1 MTGVEYLNLFRDPK
15 GLDVM
20 PTWETRFYSIRDA
33 FLLAFLF
40 GGCMTEDLKL
50 TQETYVVFDLETT
63 GLYPN
68 SGDSIIEIGAVKI
81 KDGKIIDRYDE
92 LVNPNKL
99 LSEEIIKI
107 TGITNEMLEGKRT
120 EEMALKDFMKWVD
133 NNPLVAH
140 NAKFDISFIEMAFTK
155 YNLGQLNNIVID
167 TLGLSR
173 YLESSERYHNLA
185 TLVKRYN
192 IPWDEDKHHRADYD
206 SEGTALIFDKMLRK
220 LEINNFKTL
229 KDLYKYPFI
238 IIRK

>member
-1 MTGVEYLNLFRDPK
+1 M
-15 GLDVM
+15 
-20 PTWETRFYSIRDA
+20 I
-33 FLLAFLF
+33 
-40 GGCMTEDLKL
+40 EDLKL
-50 TQETYVVFDLETT
+50 TEETYVVFDLETT

-92 LVNPNKL
+92 LVNPDKL
-99 LSEEIIKI
+99 LTEEIIKI
-107 TGITNEMLEGKRT
+107 TGIDNEMLIGKRN
-120 EEMALKDFMKWVD
+120 EEECIKDFINWIG
-133 NNPLVAH
+133 NLPIVAH
-140 NAKFDISFIEMAFTK
+140 NAKFDISFIEKALEK
-155 YNLGQLNNIVID
+155 YNLEKLSNIVID

-192 IPWDEDKHHRADYD
+192 IPWDEEKHHRADYD

-238 IIRK
+238 VIRK